1 MSDFPLYVQSYDRD
15 YLYFV
20 IRHDGTQIPVNVKG
34 VEPIT
39 LGQKKLFP
47 EEKMYIKQYFMD

>member
-1 MSDFPLYVQSYDRD
+1 
-15 YLYFV
+15 LYFV

-47 EEKMYIKQYFMD
+47 EEKMYIKQYFMG